1 MKISNYKIQDWLF
14 QEADGKF
21 EIDLAESGIQY
32 HHFHDLDLTENYHL
46 NYSLDSGDNTLRK
59 IIADK
64 YRVDFSQVMVTNGS
78 QEALYILYQT
88 LLNPNDHVITFSP
101 GWQQSWDVPVALGAK
116 VDVID
121 LSNNNYEL
129 DLPTIQKYVTDQT
142 KLLILNSPHNPTGKT
157 ICPVKLAEIKEYC
170 GQKNIFVLND
180 EEYLTDYTQSI
191 VNTKEFGYSGCVSSL
206 SKIFGFPGLRVG
218 WFVGPQEIIS
228 QMINYRRYITV
239 CNSHLCERLAEQV
252 LNNFDKYVNRYH
264 NMASSGLEILKEWV
278 DSHPELTLI
287 EPQGT
292 PFAYITVS
300 KEFDT
305 QEFSRRLLQQQKV
318 LVMPAEVF
326 DDKNAIRVSFGRP
339 AEILQEGLR
348 RISDALREFV

>member
-64 YRVDFSQVMVTNGS
+64 YGVDFSQVMVTNGS

-121 LSNNNYEL
+121 LSKNKGL
-129 DLPTIQKYVTDQT
+129 D
-142 KLLILNSPHNPTGKT
+142 
-157 ICPVKLAEIKEYC
+157 
-170 GQKNIFVLND
+170 
-180 EEYLTDYTQSI
+180 
-191 VNTKEFGYSGCVSSL
+191 
-206 SKIFGFPGLRVG
+206 
-218 WFVGPQEIIS
+218 
-228 QMINYRRYITV
+228 
-239 CNSHLCERLAEQV
+239 
-252 LNNFDKYVNRYH
+252 
-264 NMASSGLEILKEWV
+264 
-278 DSHPELTLI
+278 
-287 EPQGT
+287 
-292 PFAYITVS
+292 
-300 KEFDT
+300 
-305 QEFSRRLLQQQKV
+305 
-318 LVMPAEVF
+318 
-326 DDKNAIRVSFGRP
+326 
-339 AEILQEGLR
+339 
-348 RISDALREFV
+348 